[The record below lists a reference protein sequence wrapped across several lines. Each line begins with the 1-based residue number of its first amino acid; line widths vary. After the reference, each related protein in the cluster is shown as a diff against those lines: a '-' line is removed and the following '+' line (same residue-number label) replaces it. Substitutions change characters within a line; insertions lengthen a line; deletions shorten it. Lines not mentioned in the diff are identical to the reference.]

1 MYFQSIF
8 DYFTQFLVDF
18 SPDFKDLTDFDG
30 LNMSWLMTKA
40 IFQITWVGF
49 CQKKV
54 HFIKIAEFTFCQIRN
69 MNFGQQ
75 WSIQIRAILG
85 SKLKDWV
92 HLISRIPGPFHRWDP
107 VSDRFTCPNV
117 LRQITENSMKGKN
130 KDEIKVIEKRVA
142 SELDAFR
149 TEKFM
154 YFLFINALWIII
166 SSIVLMYTG
175 IWL

>member
-1 MYFQSIF
+1 
-8 DYFTQFLVDF
+8 
-18 SPDFKDLTDFDG
+18 
-30 LNMSWLMTKA
+30 
-40 IFQITWVGF
+40 
-49 CQKKV
+49 
-54 HFIKIAEFTFCQIRN
+54 

-75 WSIQIRAILG
+75 WSIQIRAISG

-92 HLISRIPGPFHRWDP
+92 HNVLLIHGPFQRSRARSRAGPFSGQD
-107 VSDRFTCPNV
+107 VYGQ
-117 LRQITENSMKGKN
+117 LTENSMKGKN

-175 IWL
+175 N